1 MASPAFMRFLPR
13 CGAAAAFGTLL
24 GLAGCQSW
32 LDDRYAD
39 SLPPTSGVQPI
50 KGLAQNVS
58 IRRNALGMPL
68 IETGTFHDALFA
80 LGYVHA
86 SDRLSQMVSL
96 RLLAQGRLAEMVGP
110 GALEI
115 DRFMRTVNL
124 RQAAEIQYRNA
135 SPRLQRFFEVYARGV
150 NAYLYRYRDK
160 LPMDLAQS
168 GYRPEYWKPE
178 DSALVFALLNFG
190 LAVNLQEEI
199 ASLTLAQKVGSDK
212 LAWLTP
218 TYPDE
223 NLPFD
228 EAEKLKGLRLDGQVP
243 GLAGVEG
250 AARQVAALSMLGVAA
265 SNNWAIAPQRSRSG
279 KSLMANDTH
288 LPLSMPSVWNYVQI
302 RSPKYQAAGVSI
314 AGLPG
319 VVAGF
324 NGKLA
329 WGMTMVLG
337 DNQDLYLEQLR
348 RQGNRLYY
356 LADGKWQPT
365 RERQETFFIKGQRPI
380 REVIH
385 ETRHGPLLNSALG
398 ERKNILQPLP
408 LKSGYGLAYRSIQ
421 QEADKTL
428 DGFFDL
434 SRAKTIEQAFD
445 ATREIRAM
453 PLNIVFADE
462 KHIGWQV
469 TGRYPNRK
477 EGRGLLP
484 SPGWDGRYDWDG
496 YADPILHPSDQD
508 PQQGWLGTA
517 NHRTV
522 QPGYGAQLSNSW
534 YYPERAERIAQLAGA
549 SKSHDTQ
556 SMIRM
561 QYDQTSLFVAKL
573 QAMFDN
579 PGMALPLPPGH
590 RRLAGGATQ
599 PGAGGL
605 RPADGVRRQADSQ
618 LQRRRAVRRL
628 PPRERQADI
637 PRRARTGGRP
647 CLESL
652 RRDRQPLLLGA
663 SRPPARARRQ
673 SVLGRYPHS
682 AEGGQAGNPRAQP
695 RRRRGVLRTATGERA
710 QGLAMGQ
717 AAHLRMAERQ
727 LENGPL
733 PGRRRAR
740 RTRRDQGLSRSRTL
754 SGRRRPH
761 HAGRIGL
768 RLGPGLRHL
777 ADPGD
782 AADRR
787 LRPERTDDRRE
798 QQRPIRQSGQP
809 ALRRR
814 YRRLA
819 QGALRQLPVPATEP
833 RARLRQQAADAHSRS
848 LNGRR
853 GTFLRAV
860 ALNSRLT
867 P

>member
-1 MASPAFMRFLPR
+1 
-13 CGAAAAFGTLL
+13 
-24 GLAGCQSW
+24 
-32 LDDRYAD
+32 
-39 SLPPTSGVQPI
+39 
-50 KGLAQNVS
+50 
-58 IRRNALGMPL
+58 
-68 IETGTFHDALFA
+68 
-80 LGYVHA
+80 
-86 SDRLSQMVSL
+86 
-96 RLLAQGRLAEMVGP
+96 
-110 GALEI
+110 
-115 DRFMRTVNL
+115 
-124 RQAAEIQYRNA
+124 
-135 SPRLQRFFEVYARGV
+135 
-150 NAYLYRYRDK
+150 
-160 LPMDLAQS
+160 
-168 GYRPEYWKPE
+168 
-178 DSALVFALLNFG
+178 
-190 LAVNLQEEI
+190 
-199 ASLTLAQKVGSDK
+199 
-212 LAWLTP
+212 
-218 TYPDE
+218 
-223 NLPFD
+223 
-228 EAEKLKGLRLDGQVP
+228 
-243 GLAGVEG
+243 
-250 AARQVAALSMLGVAA
+250 MLGVAA

-561 QYDQTSLFVAKL
+561 QYDQTSLFVAVASHVR
-573 QAMFDN
+573 QSRHGA
-579 PGMALPLPPGH
+579 AAAPGH

-727 LENGPL
+727 LENGPYL
-733 PGRRRAR
+733 GAGERA
-740 RTRRDQGLSRSRTL
+740 GLGAIKGYLDRGPYPAGGDHTTL
-754 SGRRRPH
+754 DVSAYGWGQDFDTWLIPAMRLIVDFGQSEPMIGVNSSG
-761 HAGRIGL
+761 
-768 RLGPGLRHL
+768 
-777 ADPGD
+777 
-782 AADRR
+782 
-787 LRPERTDDRRE
+787 
-798 QQRPIRQSGQP
+798 QSGNPASPHYADGIDAWLKGRYVSFPFQP
-809 ALRRR
+809 QNLDRV
-814 YRRLA
+814 Y
-819 QGALRQLPVPATEP
+819 G
-833 RARLRQQAADAHSRS
+833 
-848 LNGRR
+848 NK
-853 GTFLRAV
+853 
-860 ALNSRLT
+860 RLT
-867 P
+867 LTPAR